1 MSTGAQK
8 GNSPMLQDALGH
20 VDGELS
26 ALFGP
31 NGHPVLLQSD
41 LLESVYSTS
50 DCAEILEYVR

>member
-1 MSTGAQK
+1 
-8 GNSPMLQDALGH
+8 MLQDALGH

-50 DCAEILEYVR
+50 DCAEILEFVR